1 VRERSVAQ
9 LAADLGGG
17 LRRGE
22 GADRPV
28 LGVATDS
35 RDIAAGDAFVALRLA
50 DFDSHRFVAD
60 AATAGAAC
68 VVVEAKADVDGELPS
83 EFAVI
88 DVPDPLAALSL
99 LATREREGLAG
110 TFLGITGS
118 TGKTCTKD
126 FTAAAL
132 GATLSVAASPESF
145 NNEIGLPLT
154 ILSVPP
160 GTQAVVCEMG
170 ARGIGHIRS
179 LCEVARPSI
188 GIVTNVGPAHLE
200 LFGSLENI
208 VIAKGELVEA
218 LPSDGTAVLNG
229 DDPLVSDF
237 DKRTAASVLRFGLER
252 SADVSAEDVKVNG
265 ETGRAAFH
273 LRTPWGAADV
283 RLSVPGEQMV
293 PDALAAAAAAGAL
306 GVEPEAAAAALG
318 HAVMSGGRMQVV
330 RTANGVTIV
339 NDAYNAN
346 PTSMAAALTAASGMA
361 GDGRWLAVLGEMAEL
376 GPIAVEEHAR
386 IGARLA
392 ALGVDELVAVGTWG
406 AAIGAAAVRAGIPA
420 GRVHPA
426 ADPAEAERV
435 TRALMRPGD
444 VVLVKASRVVG
455 LRKVGEALSRA
466 AGVMQ
471 GSGA

>member
-1 VRERSVAQ
+1 M
-9 LAADLGGG
+9 
-17 LRRGE
+17 
-22 GADRPV
+22 P
-28 LGVATDS
+28 
-35 RDIAAGDAFVALRLA
+35 
-50 DFDSHRFVAD
+50 DFDSHRFVGA

-68 VVVEAKADVDGELPS
+68 AVVEATADVDGELPS

-99 LATREREGLAG
+99 LASREREGLAG

-154 ILSVPP
+154 ILSVSP

-170 ARGIGHIRS
+170 ARGIGHIRA

-252 SADVSAEDVKVNG
+252 SADVSAEDVEVDG

-318 HAVMSGGRMQVV
+318 HAAVSGGRMQVV
-330 RTANGVTIV
+330 RTADGVTIV

-346 PTSMAAALTAASGMA
+346 PTSMAAALTAVSGMA

-376 GPIAVEEHAR
+376 GPFAVEEHAR
-386 IGARLA
+386 TGARLA
-392 ALGVDELVAVGTWG
+392 ALGVDELVAVGPWG
-406 AAIGAAAVRAGIPA
+406 AAIGAAAVRAGVPA
-420 GRVHPA
+420 DRVHPA

-435 TRALMRPGD
+435 TRSLMRPGD

-455 LRKVGEALSRA
+455 LRKVGESLSRA
-466 AGVMQ
+466 AGVME